1 MDREF
6 GIRRHSSLLASAY
19 AAAKV
24 FVLPSLFETPGIAAM
39 EAALSGCAI
48 VITENG
54 GTKEYFK
61 DMASYINPINTEEL
75 RASIN
80 ELLGTDVGQLKAQ
93 NAQLRDHILTHYS
106 WDTVGSMS
114 LAAYESLLR

>member
-1 MDREF
+1 
-6 GIRRHSSLLASAY
+6 LASAY
-19 AAAKV
+19 TAAKV

-48 VITENG
+48 VITQNG

-61 DMASYINPINTEEL
+61 DMASYINPLDTGQL
-75 RASIN
+75 LASIN
-80 ELLGTDVGQLKAQ
+80 ELLSTEVVQLQTQ
-93 NAQLRDHILTHYS
+93 NAQLKDHIIKHYS